1 MKYKI
6 LKSDI
11 LLAKAFL
18 AFAYPPFV
26 YELELVMDID
36 YIAGLCNSFI
46 KKEALLYNLSDISDE
61 QTIKIQEYLNL
72 NGTNIDWIFYYV
84 LLSIQML
91 LHKYYNADGTFKTIL

>member
-1 MKYKI
+1 MKNIKI
-6 LKSDI
+6 CFRIIIVKNKHLFSQQLNPKQI
-11 LLAKAFL
+11 
-18 AFAYPPFV
+18 
-26 YELELVMDID
+26 
-36 YIAGLCNSFI
+36 FI
-46 KKEALLYNLSDISDE
+46 IKEALLYNLSDISDE